1 MSTFFFF
8 MYDFCTFLLLIYGLN
23 ETIGLIFK
31 ITGIIVLS
39 SLKFPLQAMSLEVEI
54 WDQTFHQQHL

>member
-1 MSTFFFF
+1 
-8 MYDFCTFLLLIYGLN
+8 MYDFYTFLLLIYSLN